1 MATKQLSQN
10 TIDIV
15 KATAPVLAEHGV
27 TITSTMY
34 RNMFRDHPEL
44 RQVFNPANQGVGV
57 EKTRASQVETFS
69 HQLFT
74 DSSGAGK
81 QQATLAQA
89 IYAYAA
95 NIDNLEALTPAVL
108 RIARKHASLDIRPEQ
123 YPIVGANV
131 LRAIKEVLGEAAT
144 DDIMAAWQEA
154 YEVLAEL
161 FIKLENQL
169 REESA
174 KKPGGWTG
182 FRKFV
187 VTRKVKEA
195 DNAYSFSFTPQDG
208 GPLAPYKAGQYT
220 CFRLT
225 VPGYD
230 WAPGHILHRNYTLS
244 DFPGG
249 DHYRVSIKREPSAKG
264 CPDGLCSNYFHDH
277 IQEGDVVE
285 MAPPYGE
292 FGLVESSLPQVFIG
306 GGIGSTAML
315 SLLQEAL
322 ASNLPQ
328 PLYFIQC
335 VSNGRQHPLKQ
346 DLRAAV
352 ATHPNV
358 TLHVCYSQPE
368 AEPSLPH
375 HLPGYDWAPE
385 HILHRNYTLSD
396 FPGGDHYRVSIKREP
411 SAKGCPDGLCSNYFH
426 DHIQEGDVVEM
437 APPYGEFG
445 LVESSLPQVFIGG
458 GIGSTAML
466 SLLQEA
472 LASNLPQPL
481 YFIQCVSNGRQHPL
495 KQDLRAAVAT
505 HPNVTLHVCYSQPEA
520 GDKRGEDYHTA
531 GRVNLALLQQILPD
545 NQCEFYFTGPVPFM
559 HDLYQSLQQW
569 GVPAYRIHYE
579 CYGPLSAEVEAGGS
593 RVSSVMKRLR
603 DLYAAATCSSCSR
616 SRRRTTWLSYFS
628 ASIG

>member
-1 MATKQLSQN
+1 MSTKQLSQN

-15 KATAPVLAEHGV
+15 KATAPVLAEYGV
-27 TITSTMY
+27 AITSTMY
-34 RNMFRDHPEL
+34 RNMFRDNPEL
-44 RQVFNPANQGVGV
+44 RQIFNPANQGFGV
-57 EKTRASQVETFS
+57 EKTRASQTEAFS

-74 DSSGAGK
+74 DPSGAGK

-89 IYAYAA
+89 ICAYAA

-108 RIARKHASLDIRPEQ
+108 RIAHKHASLDIRPEM

-144 DDIMAAWQEA
+144 EDIMAAWQEA

-174 KKPGGWTG
+174 QKPGGWTG

-230 WAPGHILHRNYTLS
+230 WAPDHILHRNYTLS

-264 CPDGLCSNYFHDH
+264 HPDGLSSNYFHDH

-335 VSNGRQHPLKQ
+335 VSN
-346 DLRAAV
+346 
-352 ATHPNV
+352 
-358 TLHVCYSQPE
+358 S
-368 AEPSLPH
+368 
-375 HLPGYDWAPE
+375 
-385 HILHRNYTLSD
+385 
-396 FPGGDHYRVSIKREP
+396 
-411 SAKGCPDGLCSNYFH
+411 
-426 DHIQEGDVVEM
+426 
-437 APPYGEFG
+437 
-445 LVESSLPQVFIGG
+445 
-458 GIGSTAML
+458 
-466 SLLQEA
+466 
-472 LASNLPQPL
+472 
-481 YFIQCVSNGRQHPL
+481 RQHPL

-520 GDKRGEDYHTA
+520 GDKRGEDYNTA

-559 HDLYQSLQQW
+559 RDLYQALRQW
-569 GVPAYRIHYE
+569 GVSADRIHYE
-579 CYGPLSAEVEAGGS
+579 CYGPFAADVEAGG
-593 RVSSVMKRLR
+593 
-603 DLYAAATCSSCSR
+603 
-616 SRRRTTWLSYFS
+616 
-628 ASIG
+628 